1 MYNAPYLCTRG
12 LVLTGNDGRS
22 LPVNFVILGLVL
34 QVKDMH
40 FPVVVCFCL
49 ENEKI
54 NSDHKETETKVR

>member
-1 MYNAPYLCTRG
+1 MYNAPYLCTSR

-40 FPVVVCFCL
+40 LPVVIGFGL
-49 ENEKI
+49 EN
-54 NSDHKETETKVR
+54 

>member
-1 MYNAPYLCTRG
+1 
-12 LVLTGNDGRS
+12 VLTGNDGRS

-40 FPVVVCFCL
+40 LPVVVSFGL

-54 NSDHKETETKVR
+54 ESDRKENKTKVR